1 MLISLV
7 LIKVS
12 KLSYYAIFRCLILLF
27 LSQVPE
33 ICPVILG
40 GGDVRAQDPHSHS
53 CW

>member
-7 LIKVS
+7 LNF
-12 KLSYYAIFRCLILLF
+12 SYYRNFRCLILLF

-33 ICPVILG
+33 ICLVILG